1 MTEQPNAAATAED
14 RGALVR
20 RSRIRHRRARRVPL
34 LAPGSAGRWLGRL
47 CGLAAIRR
55 IALTDY
61 PASFEPNQKLV
72 VSVRLPMV
80 LLPLQPGSDPSLVHD
95 FGGKPLVD
103 HNGTGMFAELAIQQ
117 MAEAAGWSARWVCT
131 YGMKAHVPRFLTTW
145 SDLPLDE
152 QENVPLDAKQE
163 LLLRRIAK
171 ENNNSYSG
179 CWDVVAWKG
188 ERTLFIEAKHDKKD
202 HIRATQ
208 LQWRWAALRAGLKP
222 RISWWQSGN
231 LPTVEAG
238 RFSRDRWT
246 ALRES
251 RVGELL

>member
-20 RSRIRHRRARRVPL
+20 RSRIRRRRARRVPL

-163 LLLRRIAK
+163 LLLRRIARRTTTRTPVVGMSWRGRANGPCSSRQSTTK
-171 ENNNSYSG
+171 RTTSELRNFSG
-179 CWDVVAWKG
+179 DGLLC
-188 ERTLFIEAKHDKKD
+188 ER
-202 HIRATQ
+202 
-208 LQWRWAALRAGLKP
+208 G
-222 RISWWQSGN
+222 
-231 LPTVEAG
+231 
-238 RFSRDRWT
+238 
-246 ALRES
+246 
-251 RVGELL
+251 